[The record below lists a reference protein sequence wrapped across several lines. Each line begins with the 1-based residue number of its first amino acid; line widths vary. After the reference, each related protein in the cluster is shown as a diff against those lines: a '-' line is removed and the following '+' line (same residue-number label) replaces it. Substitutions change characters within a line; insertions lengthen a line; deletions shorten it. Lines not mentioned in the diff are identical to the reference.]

1 MAAVF
6 IAPDA
11 QGERAVLVPGPEQ
24 TTLTWLSPLAPGQV
38 TLAGEP
44 PRTLEHAG
52 LRFERTRRLPVRV
65 RRLGT
70 GAPELGATAVI
81 GEYAAPGRERLVV
94 VVGSDA
100 AFAWR
105 GVTLTEG
112 EYEVLPGGAATLRSV
127 GSDRSHLDEHRFERE
142 LRRGVRVELAH
153 RGERE
158 GMPRRGDSGGAVT
171 RRRRRTGLGSERR
184 REGLELRNRG
194 FLAHLLRLLGQLE
207 CGPEIARGERRH
219 RAGDEVVASRTRLRI
234 AQQERRGS
242 CFLQTGGRSP
252 RRSRRPAR

>member
-1 MAAVF
+1 VTLALDAMVIAGGLFFGRLIARVVRHRKDAAAPRVDGANGSAPAAEGDGVEALAGFVCKLGDVVVRRMEGDEAWLAGALVLVEERPVAALF

-44 PRTLEHAG
+44 PRTLEHEG
-52 LRFERTRRLPVRV
+52 VRFERTRRLPVRV

-70 GAPELGATAVI
+70 GAPEVGATAVV

-112 EYEVLPGGAATLRSV
+112 EYEVLPGGAATL
-127 GSDRSHLDEHRFERE
+127 E
-142 LRRGVRVELAH
+142 A
-153 RGERE
+153 
-158 GMPRRGDSGGAVT
+158 
-171 RRRRRTGLGSERR
+171 
-184 REGLELRNRG
+184 
-194 FLAHLLRLLGQLE
+194 
-207 CGPEIARGERRH
+207 
-219 RAGDEVVASRTRLRI
+219 
-234 AQQERRGS
+234 
-242 CFLQTGGRSP
+242 
-252 RRSRRPAR
+252 